1 MDKRKEDSQGNT
13 AKEPST
19 ISLKA
24 IITQTISMIDQS
36 KQQVYDIVEKNRS
49 EYEQMKRDLERM
61 KHEAESIIQQ
71 VDMLEMK
78 DKLMRQKLAEMSKN
92 FKRYSEAEVK
102 SFYENA
108 ADVRVQYLAKQ
119 NEEKSLI
126 ERRNQ
131 LEISIRK
138 FASVI
143 KDAEQVIHQVSI
155 AMGYLQ
161 GEIFSALEDLTGAD
175 KMLLGI
181 RILEAQENERKRIAR
196 DIHDGP
202 AQMMA
207 NVVMKADLCEYMAKQ
222 DIQKGL
228 LEISEL
234 KEMVKGSLKEVRDI
248 IFDLRPMSLD
258 DLGLPATLE
267 RYVEKVQEE
276 KQVKIQLVVKKG
288 PLDPEQIIAVGMYR
302 IVQEILNNILKH
314 ASATTIK
321 MLLEFGTKYIRLIV
335 INDGIGF
342 NVQETLARVK
352 EEGGSFGLLG
362 MYERVEQLGGTLQ
375 IESQIQQGTQY
386 RVMLPI
392 NRDVAKEAGII
403 QEESS

>member
-1 MDKRKEDSQGNT
+1 
-13 AKEPST
+13 
-19 ISLKA
+19 
-24 IITQTISMIDQS
+24 
-36 KQQVYDIVEKNRS
+36 
-49 EYEQMKRDLERM
+49 
-61 KHEAESIIQQ
+61 
-71 VDMLEMK
+71 MLEMK